1 MNKANKY
8 IFVIAVA
15 VVVAALIVD
24 IGLQLKA
31 ISLLEQSL
39 VKCQPH
45 KSLPCESVPLRWAV
59 DNYGCANSLLLSMN
73 VTNVKFYPPHE
84 HTNITQLLGHNQSY
98 NVPRVLLP

>member
-1 MNKANKY
+1 MKRMKKY
-8 IFVIAVA
+8 VFVIAV
-15 VVVAALIVD
+15 VVVTVALLID

-31 ISLLEQSL
+31 IGLLEQSL

-73 VTNVKFYPPHE
+73 VTNVKFNPPHQ
-84 HTNITQLLGHNQSY
+84 HTNITQLLNHSE
-98 NVPRVLLP
+98 VIS